1 MLAPGLIQ
9 AGTQVDFT
17 HVAGSVAS
25 MAYSTVSCQSQ
36 GAQSY
41 GLSLELL
48 GNRGGFWN
56 FLMRMFYEP
65 EALAEVQGDRI
76 YRDRSDLSVLELQL
90 GRFVRTAHS
99 IPEFPM
105 QMKT

>member
-65 EALAEVQGDRI
+65 EALAEVQGEQ
-76 YRDRSDLSVLELQL
+76 DLSRQ
-90 GRFVRTAHS
+90 VRPQCPGASAREVCQDSTLH
-99 IPEFPM
+99 
-105 QMKT
+105 T